1 MRPFS
6 TDSPWNTA
14 VDTAPSDPGSDRLI
28 GLAEQRLGVTEQLRI
43 PSQVTI
49 TTGAYPFAHRVFLF
63 TYRQAVARPE
73 VKAFLGLHPGPC
85 PRHRVA
91 KRLVPITDQQLSDEL
106 TLVDGHRPAL
116 PAASAPAPAP
126 AGARRTV

>member
-1 MRPFS
+1 LDFTLAHARA
-6 TDSPWNTA
+6 TA
-14 VDTAPSDPGSDRLI
+14 
-28 GLAEQRLGVTEQLRI
+28 
-43 PSQVTI
+43 
-49 TTGAYPFAHRVFLF
+49 
-63 TYRQAVARPE
+63 
-73 VKAFLGLHPGPC
+73 
-85 PRHRVA
+85 VA